1 MATNTKVK
9 LVDTMY
15 KSHEYDRITSAPP
28 HDSKTII
35 KYIIPRVIK
44 PSTSNDSQ
52 GALRKIGWPK
62 NGSNYPVAA
71 KTHGLASLVQNATF
85 PTVSPLHS
93 INGERII
100 DEQRELSQLTEILG
114 NTIVRHSSLLSNNHF
129 LELLIQW
136 FQKYRQDNG
145 LIIEKMYKT
154 EIESAKVI
162 IRETLQQK
170 AAVEKKCNDATKLT
184 KASDIQY
191 EQLLLKRNKYGQ
203 ELFEYERKI
212 AQNNAECQ
220 FLQRR
225 LHHFDEE
232 NKFYLLKNKT
242 LHDRKVRLRYELDEE
257 IFSQHTL
264 HMEREV
270 LGTEKI
276 TTEDVHL
283 TAFDALQNSINV
295 TEIGCKQ
302 AWLHFTDQ
310 LNDEVQRIRSE
321 YEKKLDIYREELH
334 RNFEY
339 QSYHFE
345 MHKSTSTSNLTK
357 EHRDKLEQYLQE
369 KNETKLQLETTQA
382 NVNEMTL
389 KINELERRIAY
400 EKQNHGINVKQ
411 KLETIQQTLQERERK
426 LEEAL
431 RDRVEFKHKIEIYK
445 AQLDRDSRQK
455 LDPYYNKRSTIH
467 EVTSSLPA
475 TDSPSLKAPYRLSW
489 SESKTEKNEQKIA
502 LPPPPPPPQLVPT
515 ITESKSNY
523 QETPHDSSMIQN
535 EESLEE
541 GTLTRFADFNSDLD
555 CNHLYI
561 LLTNSHIEEVSI
573 IKILCNR
580 SIDQRLEIRDRYKQL
595 FRQNLGDALEKI
607 KDDALSK
614 LLRILL
620 LSAVDRDCFEL
631 RRILKTATVDEN
643 ILAEIL
649 FSRPSQHMQTVRNRY
664 KKLFKN
670 TLEQDLITDRD
681 TSAKKL
687 FLSIMQVDR
696 PEHNYIDEDTVLKDA
711 RELSE
716 TGTVWKQSQS
726 PFIALLCNRSNEQLK
741 NIFAAYQQFAKI
753 DIEQAIQIH
762 TEGDLTRILMA
773 IVRIIRNRPRFF
785 AFELKRSF
793 KGTATNNDNL
803 NRIIVSRCE
812 IDAAKIKNEFEKI
825 TKHTLHDYLLIH
837 TTKNYRVALLELLRH
852 RIELHSAILKI
863 EAWKQETKLS
873 SDGVLRRVGVRWQEP
888 ITKDDSDEST
898 KQKLVRSTSD
908 RSMEEKRY
916 TDVNQ
921 PFSNSFD
928 GEFDNNNQTKAR
940 SISTIYAKTSQSQQL
955 NRHSFAPMPRTY
967 ENQ

>member
-15 KSHEYDRITSAPP
+15 KPHEYDRITSAPP

-44 PSTSNDSQ
+44 PSTSNDPQ
-52 GALRKIGWPK
+52 GALRKVGWPK

-71 KTHGLASLVQNATF
+71 KTHGLASLVQNSTF
-85 PTVSPLHS
+85 STISPLHS

-100 DEQRELSQLTEILG
+100 DEQRELSQVTEILG
-114 NTIVRHSSLLSNNHF
+114 NTILRHSSLLSNNHF

-136 FQKYRQDNG
+136 FEKHRHENG
-145 LIIEKMYKT
+145 SIVEKMYKT
-154 EIESAKVI
+154 EIESAKAI
-162 IRETLQQK
+162 IREALEQK
-170 AAVEKKCNDATKLT
+170 STVEKKCHEATKVT
-184 KASDIQY
+184 KASDSQY
-191 EQLLLKRNKYGQ
+191 EQLLSKRNKYGQ

-232 NKFYLLKNKT
+232 NKFYLLKNQT
-242 LHDRKVRLRYELDEE
+242 LQDRKVRLRYELDEE
-257 IFSQHTL
+257 MFAQHTL

-270 LGTEKI
+270 LATEKI
-276 TTEDVHL
+276 AKEDVHL
-283 TAFDALQNSINV
+283 TALDDLQKSINV

-321 YEKKLDIYREELH
+321 YEKKLDVYREELH
-334 RNFEY
+334 RNSEY
-339 QSYHFE
+339 ELYHFE
-345 MHKSTSTSNLTK
+345 MCKSASTSNVTK
-357 EHRDKLEQYLQE
+357 EHRAKLEQHLRE
-369 KNETKLQLETTQA
+369 NNDTKLQIETTQA

-389 KINELERRIAY
+389 KINELERRIAV
-400 EKQNHGINVKQ
+400 EKKDYGTNVKR
-411 KLETIQQTLQERERK
+411 KLETIQQILRERERN

-431 RDRVEFKHKIEIYK
+431 RDRAEFKQKIEMYK
-445 AQLDRDSRQK
+445 AQLNHHSTQK
-455 LDPYYNKRSTIH
+455 SDQYYKKRSTIH
-467 EVTSSLPA
+467 ELTSSLPSIN
-475 TDSPSLKAPYRLSW
+475 SPSLKVPYRLSW
-489 SESKTEKNEQKIA
+489 NESKTENNEQKIA
-502 LPPPPPPPQLVPT
+502 LLPPPQLLPT
-515 ITESKSNY
+515 ITESKSNH
-523 QETPHDSSMIQN
+523 QEIPHDSSMIQN

-541 GTLTRFADFNSDLD
+541 GTLTRFADFNVDQD

-561 LLTNSHIEEVSI
+561 LLTNSHIEEVPI
-573 IKILCNR
+573 INILCNR
-580 SIDQRLEIRDRYKQL
+580 SVDQRLEIRDRYKQL
-595 FRQNLGDALEKI
+595 FNQNLGDALEHI
-607 KDDALSK
+607 KDDALSR

-631 RRILKTATVDEN
+631 RRILKTAMMDES

-649 FSRPSQHMQTVRNRY
+649 FSRPSQHIQTVRNRY

-681 TSAKKL
+681 TPAKKL
-687 FLSIMQVDR
+687 FLSMMLVDR
-696 PEHNYIDEDTVLKDA
+696 PEHNYIDDDAVLKDA

-716 TGTVWKQSQS
+716 TGTAWKRSQS
-726 PFIALLCNRSNEQLK
+726 PFIALLCNRSNKQLEK
-741 NIFAAYQQFAKI
+741 IFAAYQQFAKI
-753 DIEQAIQIH
+753 DIEQAIQMH

-785 AFELKRSF
+785 AFELKKSF

-812 IDAAKIKNEFEKI
+812 IDTAKIKNEFEKI

-852 RIELHSAILKI
+852 RIELHSAILKL

-873 SDGVLRRVGVRWQEP
+873 SDGVLKRVGVRWQEP
-888 ITKDDSDEST
+888 IVKDDSNEST
-898 KQKLVRSTSD
+898 KHKLVRSRSD
-908 RSMEEKRY
+908 RSMEENRY
-916 TDVNQ
+916 ADVNQ
-921 PFSNSFD
+921 PLHNSFE
-928 GEFDNNNQTKAR
+928 GGFNNNNQAKAR
-940 SISTIYAKTSQSQQL
+940 STSTIYAKTSKSQQP
-955 NRHSFAPMPRTY
+955 NRHSFVPLPKTY

>member
-1 MATNTKVK
+1 
-9 LVDTMY
+9 
-15 KSHEYDRITSAPP
+15 
-28 HDSKTII
+28 
-35 KYIIPRVIK
+35 
-44 PSTSNDSQ
+44 
-52 GALRKIGWPK
+52 
-62 NGSNYPVAA
+62 
-71 KTHGLASLVQNATF
+71 
-85 PTVSPLHS
+85 
-93 INGERII
+93 
-100 DEQRELSQLTEILG
+100 
-114 NTIVRHSSLLSNNHF
+114 
-129 LELLIQW
+129 
-136 FQKYRQDNG
+136 
-145 LIIEKMYKT
+145 
-154 EIESAKVI
+154 
-162 IRETLQQK
+162 
-170 AAVEKKCNDATKLT
+170 
-184 KASDIQY
+184 
-191 EQLLLKRNKYGQ
+191 Q

-773 IVRIIRNRPRFF
+773 IG
-785 AFELKRSF
+785 S
-793 KGTATNNDNL
+793 
-803 NRIIVSRCE
+803 
-812 IDAAKIKNEFEKI
+812 
-825 TKHTLHDYLLIH
+825 
-837 TTKNYRVALLELLRH
+837 
-852 RIELHSAILKI
+852 
-863 EAWKQETKLS
+863 
-873 SDGVLRRVGVRWQEP
+873 
-888 ITKDDSDEST
+888 
-898 KQKLVRSTSD
+898 
-908 RSMEEKRY
+908 
-916 TDVNQ
+916 
-921 PFSNSFD
+921 
-928 GEFDNNNQTKAR
+928 
-940 SISTIYAKTSQSQQL
+940 
-955 NRHSFAPMPRTY
+955 
-967 ENQ
+967 

>member
-15 KSHEYDRITSAPP
+15 KPHEYDRITSAPP

-44 PSTSNDSQ
+44 PSTSNDPQ
-52 GALRKIGWPK
+52 GALRKVGWPK

-71 KTHGLASLVQNATF
+71 KTHGLASLVQNSTF
-85 PTVSPLHS
+85 STISPLHS

-100 DEQRELSQLTEILG
+100 DEQRELSQVTEILG
-114 NTIVRHSSLLSNNHF
+114 NTILRHSSLLSNNHF

-136 FQKYRQDNG
+136 FEKHRHENG
-145 LIIEKMYKT
+145 SIVEKMYKT
-154 EIESAKVI
+154 EIESAKAI
-162 IRETLQQK
+162 IREALEQK
-170 AAVEKKCNDATKLT
+170 STVEKKCHEATKVT
-184 KASDIQY
+184 KASDSQY
-191 EQLLLKRNKYGQ
+191 EQLLSKRNKYGQ

-232 NKFYLLKNKT
+232 NKFYLLKNQT
-242 LHDRKVRLRYELDEE
+242 LQDRKVRLRYELDEE
-257 IFSQHTL
+257 MFAQHTL

-270 LGTEKI
+270 LATEKI
-276 TTEDVHL
+276 AKEDVHL
-283 TAFDALQNSINV
+283 TALDDLQKSINV

-321 YEKKLDIYREELH
+321 YEKKLDVYREELH
-334 RNFEY
+334 RNSEY
-339 QSYHFE
+339 ELYHFE
-345 MHKSTSTSNLTK
+345 MCKSASTSNVTK
-357 EHRDKLEQYLQE
+357 EHRAKLEQHLRE
-369 KNETKLQLETTQA
+369 NNETKLQIETTQA

-389 KINELERRIAY
+389 KINELERRIAV
-400 EKQNHGINVKQ
+400 EKKDYGTNVKR
-411 KLETIQQTLQERERK
+411 KLETIQQILRERERN

-431 RDRVEFKHKIEIYK
+431 RDRAEFKQKIEI
-445 AQLDRDSRQK
+445 
-455 LDPYYNKRSTIH
+455 
-467 EVTSSLPA
+467 
-475 TDSPSLKAPYRLSW
+475 
-489 SESKTEKNEQKIA
+489 
-502 LPPPPPPPQLVPT
+502 
-515 ITESKSNY
+515 KSNH
-523 QETPHDSSMIQN
+523 QEIPHDSSMIQN

-541 GTLTRFADFNSDLD
+541 GTLTRFADFNVDQD

-561 LLTNSHIEEVSI
+561 LLTNSHIEEVPI

-580 SIDQRLEIRDRYKQL
+580 SVDQRLEIRDRYKQL
-595 FRQNLGDALEKI
+595 FNQNLGDALEHI
-607 KDDALSK
+607 KDDALSR

-631 RRILKTATVDEN
+631 RRILKTATMDES

-649 FSRPSQHMQTVRNRY
+649 FSRPSQHIQTVRNRY

-681 TSAKKL
+681 TPAKKL
-687 FLSIMQVDR
+687 FLSMMLVDR
-696 PEHNYIDEDTVLKDA
+696 PEHNYIDDDAVLKDA

-716 TGTVWKQSQS
+716 TGTAWKRSQS
-726 PFIALLCNRSNEQLK
+726 PFIALLCNRSNKQLEK
-741 NIFAAYQQFAKI
+741 IFAAYQQFAKI
-753 DIEQAIQIH
+753 DIEQAIQMH

-785 AFELKRSF
+785 AFELKKSF

-812 IDAAKIKNEFEKI
+812 IDTAKIKNEFEKI

-852 RIELHSAILKI
+852 RIELHSAILKL

-873 SDGVLRRVGVRWQEP
+873 SDGVLKRVGVRWQEP
-888 ITKDDSDEST
+888 IVKDDSNEST
-898 KQKLVRSTSD
+898 KHKLVRSRSD
-908 RSMEEKRY
+908 RSMEENRY
-916 TDVNQ
+916 ADVNQ
-921 PFSNSFD
+921 PLHNSFE
-928 GEFDNNNQTKAR
+928 GGFNNNNQAKAR
-940 SISTIYAKTSQSQQL
+940 STSTIYAKTSKSQQP
-955 NRHSFAPMPRTY
+955 NRHSFVPLPKTY